1 MLFRTSEGKLVEI
14 RKYNYKNDKL
24 YYEKIM
30 DIKKPLHNP
39 KLEKGSNYKNN

>member
-24 YYEKIM
+24 YYERIM
-30 DIKKPLHNP
+30 DIKKPLP
-39 KLEKGSNYKNN
+39 KLEKGFNYKNN